1 MNTQI
6 DNPEIRS
13 EQRCIIVGKGKYH
26 RRTQEEFEHLVKV
39 EEERISRSIEWHRKK
54 DIRDA
59 NKPEDKFPWLPKN
72 LTQKEINDW
81 AVRNVDILIWADR
94 NFKDPCQ
101 EEQILRELV
110 ILNRDHRNVLKIDY
124 RASLKKYRP
133 DINKKERNK
142 IIKEIEHRN
151 PGFFMV

>member
-1 MNTQI
+1 MN
-6 DNPEIRS
+6 S
-13 EQRCIIVGKGKYH
+13 YS
-26 RRTQEEFEHLVKV
+26 RTQEEFEQMVK
-39 EEERISRSIEWHRKK
+39 EIEDKNIRSIEWWRKK
-54 DIRDA
+54 RERDA
-59 NKPEDKFPWLPKN
+59 KKPEDKSPWMPKN